1 MGQPYSGPE
10 RPATAGTVNT
20 GSGGG
25 GGGSYQNFSN
35 AAAGGSGIVIVR
47 YSDTYQ
53 LEVGSGLTHST
64 VNVNGF
70 NITSFTAGT
79 GNVMF
84 TPIQTSPYAYELLE
98 SVVLGGS
105 QSSVTFSNLN
115 SAYGSEYQHLQIR
128 MTLRTTRS
136 NSADFIKLTFNADTT
151 GYARHGLYGNGSSV
165 VSYGLTDIISTVDIP
180 GGSAGASQFGAVVM
194 DILDPFE
201 TTKNKTTKS
210 LGGSSGSVSR
220 VQLDSGLWID
230 TGAISSI
237 KLESGNAS
245 EGANLATGSRFS
257 LYGIKAS

>member
-25 GGGSYQNFSN
+25 GGGSYQNFSD

-98 SVVLGGS
+98 TVTLGGS
-105 QSSVTFSNLN
+105 QASVTFSNLN
-115 SAYGSEYQHLQIR
+115 ATYGSEYQHLQ
-128 MTLRTTRS
+128 LRIVGKTDRDATNDNVIMR
-136 NSADFIKLTFNADTT
+136 FNGD
-151 GYARHGLYGNGSSV
+151 
-165 VSYGLTDIISTVDIP
+165 
-180 GGSAGASQFGAVVM
+180 GGANYSFHH
-194 DILDPFE
+194 LR
-201 TTKNKTTKS
+201 
-210 LGGSSGSVSR
+210 GSSGSVS
-220 VQLDSGLWID
+220 SG
-230 TGAISSI
+230 A
-237 KLESGNAS
+237 
-245 EGANLATGSRFS
+245 GANETKIVSRAIGGNNGNFGAVVIDILDAFETNKHKTTRSLGGYATDIVELGSGSWRNTAALTSILLDQDVGSNFLTGSRFS